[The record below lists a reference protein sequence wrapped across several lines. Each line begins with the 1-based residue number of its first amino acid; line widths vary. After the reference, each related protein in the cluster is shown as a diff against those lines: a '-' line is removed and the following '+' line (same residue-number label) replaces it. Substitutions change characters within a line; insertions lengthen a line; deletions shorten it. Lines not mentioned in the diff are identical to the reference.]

1 VGDPLRGLDRYASMM
16 FPLFMWLGAWAHE
29 RRVES
34 PLVAVSALLLA
45 GFTVQFA
52 TWHLVGSI
60 PT

>member
-1 VGDPLRGLDRYASMM
+1 MM

-29 RRVES
+29 RGVERG
-34 PLVAVSALLLA
+34 LLIVSAVLLA